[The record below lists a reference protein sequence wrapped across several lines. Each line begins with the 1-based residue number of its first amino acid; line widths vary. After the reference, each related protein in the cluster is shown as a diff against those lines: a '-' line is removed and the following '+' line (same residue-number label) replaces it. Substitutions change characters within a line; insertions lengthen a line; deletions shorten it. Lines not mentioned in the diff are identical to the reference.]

1 VTSDDAAIKTLPR
14 HCEEHSDAAI
24 CSRDCFSRYKNRD
37 RDDKGHAQRDKG
49 GARDDKGHAQRDKGG
64 ARDDNP
70 YPLVLK

>member
-1 VTSDDAAIKTLPR
+1 MTSDDAAIKTLPR
-14 HCEEHSDAAI
+14 HCEERSDAAI

-49 GARDDKGHAQRDKGG
+49 GARDD
-64 ARDDNP
+64 NP